1 MTDRQVIHR
10 LPAGQGPQ
18 VNAAL
23 AQLFGVALLDALG
36 QALQERREA
45 LATGVAPERK
55 EAGGAAPV
63 SRI

>member
-23 AQLFGVALLDALG
+23 ARLFGAALMDALAARRAQ
-36 QALQERREA
+36 QAGGA
-45 LATGVAPERK
+45 AAPERK